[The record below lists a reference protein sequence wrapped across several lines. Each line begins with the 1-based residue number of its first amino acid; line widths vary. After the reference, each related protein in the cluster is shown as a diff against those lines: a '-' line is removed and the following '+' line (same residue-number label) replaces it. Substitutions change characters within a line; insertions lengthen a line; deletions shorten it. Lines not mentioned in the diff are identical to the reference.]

1 MTEHKQKLS
10 SLVRR
15 PERHWSKCKA
25 PDMRRNALVVSLLVA
40 LLNAH
45 SGGEGMNIN
54 TTINA
59 PVTVIHSK

>member
-1 MTEHKQKLS
+1 
-10 SLVRR
+10 
-15 PERHWSKCKA
+15 
-25 PDMRRNALVVSLLVA
+25 MRRNALVVSLLVA